1 MAQIPQVRATP
12 RITANDLALYMV
24 ASETAKLG
32 IIKRAK
38 YPIVPPI
45 IRYKDVRPV
54 VCAFLSDDTRSVKR
68 LTEAEQAFAQR
79 KDDASL
85 SDLRQ
90 DDARA
95 SILVLHGLQ
104 GMGNQLATFTFSQ
117 APQTQPKLVIA
128 GVDVSVRVDLMVR
141 MPIKGVEHSGA
152 AVLRMT
158 QDDAATDAA
167 KAKRREMG
175 LYVATMVRKH
185 VDQNLKSNV
194 PVSNRLC
201 MSLDIQHG
209 EVFQAPDSNARRM
222 NDLDAAC
229 RFIAAVWDSV

>member
-1 MAQIPQVRATP
+1 
-12 RITANDLALYMV
+12 MV
-24 ASETAKLG
+24 SSETAKLG

-38 YPIVPPI
+38 NPIVPPI
-45 IRYKDVRPV
+45 ARYKDVRPV
-54 VCAFLSDDTRSVKR
+54 VCAFLSDDNRSLKL
-68 LTEAEQAFAQR
+68 LTEAEQSFAQK

-104 GMGNQLATFTFSQ
+104 GMGNQLAAFTFKG
-117 APQTQPKLVIA
+117 APHSQPKLVIA
-128 GVDVSVRVDLMVR
+128 GVDVSVRVDLQVTMA
-141 MPIKGVEHSGA
+141 IKGVEHAGA

-167 KAKRREMG
+167 KAKRRDMG

-185 VDQNLKSNV
+185 IDQNLKPNL

-229 RFIAAVWDSV
+229 RFISAVWDSI